1 MKQPEVRQPEVL
13 QLEVQQ
19 LEVPQLEV
27 LQSRT
32 RQPNPS
38 YLTHPHPTARTTATC
53 LGSSQILFVLGGV
66 LTSHLSCA
74 AYMGLHFVPYLQA
87 KSAEDEANARPLQP
101 LYWVRV

>member
-38 YLTHPHPTARTTATC
+38 YLTHPHPTARTTAMC
-53 LGSSQILFVLGGV
+53 LGSSQILFVLV
-66 LTSHLSCA
+66 CALTFDLSRSV
-74 AYMGLHFVPYLQA
+74 YSGLNFVPYLQA
-87 KSAEDEANARPLQP
+87 
-101 LYWVRV
+101 